1 MKKIK
6 NLVYLFFALTMVG
19 VLITS
24 CERALIIEDELDG
37 IKTSI
42 IEEEFNGNANLKI
55 LAEQVS
61 ESSEFKNINK
71 IDKDIFSKLET
82 IILEN
87 DFTEKLVN
95 DNFKVIFSQY
105 ENELVSNLEKLSH
118 KYPQLRNLEEEQ
130 LKQVHEAANSIIET
144 SAGNLVSRANPCF
157 ATTGN
162 CAQNCHDCYRYLNA
176 QDYLAY
182 RIRRDNCVLNGG
194 SWNYCNTWS
203 HNLYKA
209 ALPGNYAYYLSCFND
224 C

>member
-6 NLVYLFFALTMVG
+6 NLVYLFFALAMVS

-24 CERALIIEDELDG
+24 CERELIIEGELDG

-42 IEEEFNGNANLKI
+42 IENEFNENTNLKI

-61 ESSEFKNINK
+61 ESSEFKNIYK
-71 IDKDIFSKLET
+71 IDMDIFNKLET

-87 DFTEKLVN
+87 DFTEKLVY
-95 DNFKVIFSQY
+95 DDFKAIFSQY
-105 ENELVSNLEKLSH
+105 ENELVSNLERLSQ
-118 KYPQLRNLEEEQ
+118 KYPQLGNLEEDQ
-130 LKQVHEAANSIIET
+130 LKEVHQAANFIIET
-144 SAGNLVSRANPCF
+144 SEDNLVSRANPCF

-162 CAQNCHDCYRYLNA
+162 CTQNCYDCYRYLNA

-203 HNLYKA
+203 YNLYKA
-209 ALPGNYAYYLSCFND
+209 ALPGNYDYYLSCFDD